1 METTPK
7 FDLETERGRQE
18 FQSWIINLIRNEINS
33 YTRQVIAMSNTNEPN
48 RKITIT

>member
-1 METTPK
+1 MELAQK

-18 FQSWIINLIRNEINS
+18 FQAWIISLIRNEINS